1 MITFWETNYRA
12 DRMSLSLVAPQSL
25 NELERLA
32 RASFSHL
39 LPPTRAGVGTP
50 TPADAE
56 YRDAPLPFGPMRPA
70 RMLAVRPAN
79 DTGSRGRFGSWQYQE
94 MQEAT
99 CEPLGVLM
107 GGALLDAE
115 GKVPRRDGL
124 HVISKRPPYD
134 PRTTSA

>member
-32 RASFSHL
+32 RASFSRL

-56 YRDAPLPFGPMRPA
+56 YRDAPLPFGPMRPP

-79 DTGSRGRFGSWQYQE
+79 YTVSRGLFVSWCLSVDSAEKWRRLNLQE
-94 MQEAT
+94 LWGLLLMCVLPRALG
-99 CEPLGVLM
+99 PL
-107 GGALLDAE
+107 
-115 GKVPRRDGL
+115 
-124 HVISKRPPYD
+124 PPT
-134 PRTTSA
+134 PTP